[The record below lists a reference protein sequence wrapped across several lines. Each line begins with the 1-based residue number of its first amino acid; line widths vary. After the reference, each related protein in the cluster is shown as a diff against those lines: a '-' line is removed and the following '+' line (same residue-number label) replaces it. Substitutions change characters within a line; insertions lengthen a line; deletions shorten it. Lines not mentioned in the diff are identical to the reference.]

1 MIIGRDFH
9 TRYPRIGILDKA
21 TEELTPTRRYLTPGS
36 TAASCVT
43 FSASSIHGRHSIM
56 SITAITL
63 IATRVR
69 KELRGEFNRNR
80 IRRMQGPSQF

>member
-9 TRYPRIGILDKA
+9 TRYPRIRILDKV
-21 TEELTPTRRYLTPGS
+21 TEELTPTRRYLTPNS

-43 FSASSIHGRHSIM
+43 FSASSIYGRHPIM
-56 SITAITL
+56 SITAMTL

-80 IRRMQGPSQF
+80 IRRMHGPGQF